1 MVTAE
6 SAERWM
12 QGMLMFLSLIIATT
26 AGAQVEMSFANK
38 VLFTKIGDMDGVRL
52 AVLLPAPVTN
62 EYQERGIKGRFFDF
76 LLSFLTLKNA
86 GHRCP

>member
-12 QGMLMFLSLIIATT
+12 QGLLMFLSLIIATT

-38 VLFTKIGDMDGVRL
+38 VFSL
-52 AVLLPAPVTN
+52 AISSGSLAYL
-62 EYQERGIKGRFFDF
+62 YI
-76 LLSFLTLKNA
+76 SI
-86 GHRCP
+86 